1 MKTIQNLVTAIA
13 FCAFALSASA
23 QCNSTF
29 SYLSNGSNYYT
40 FTANQVEQQGYTYN
54 YTWNLSTGDVYY
66 TPTAVESFY
75 NGPGNYQACLT
86 VSIQNSLG
94 VNICTDSTCLAIIV
108 PPVIQCFPNLY
119 FSVLQDTT
127 TTQFSFTNNLTDYT
141 NVAISWNFGDGTQ
154 LAGIAAP
161 THNFP
166 GYGEYTV
173 CFYATDTISHCMD
186 STQLHFNQRH
196 YVY

>member
-1 MKTIQNLVTAIA
+1 
-13 FCAFALSASA
+13 
-23 QCNSTF
+23 
-29 SYLSNGSNYYT
+29 
-40 FTANQVEQQGYTYN
+40 
-54 YTWNLSTGDVYY
+54 
-66 TPTAVESFY
+66 
-75 NGPGNYQACLT
+75 
-86 VSIQNSLG
+86 
-94 VNICTDSTCLAIIV
+94 
-108 PPVIQCFPNLY
+108 VIQCFPNLY

-186 STQLHFNQRH
+186 SVCLQVVVDSCPSYYIEPEQPNYTSTSVIMYTDIEFPGNVIWSFGDGSANDTGAAANAVHVFPA
-196 YVY
+196 YA